1 MVIASAASRDRTTDA
16 TIQASAGS
24 MADSAGKGQRR
35 VLDGLDTAALRG
47 RQIVHHRHDVPY

>member
-1 MVIASAASRDRTTDA
+1 
-16 TIQASAGS
+16 

-35 VLDGLDTAALRG
+35 VLDGRDTAALRG